1 MGYFSGVRR
10 IVFVSCEVCVWVLD
24 VCDCGVCVVICAS
37 VSRLVRFMR
46 FILLMC
52 VSVHVC
58 DDCRLTFNVTQG
70 SERMAVGNDPPSCKV
85 AGNILGFCCTYVRLA
100 KCAYAQ
106 AQKHPILRPEDKQ
119 TVTPVI

>member
-1 MGYFSGVRR
+1 MEFFSGVRR
-10 IVFVSCEVCVWVLD
+10 VVFVSCEVCVWVLD

-70 SERMAVGNDPPSCKV
+70 ASAWRWC
-85 AGNILGFCCTYVRLA
+85 
-100 KCAYAQ
+100 
-106 AQKHPILRPEDKQ
+106 ILRAG
-119 TVTPVI
+119 VSR